1 MVRTIAPVVYG
12 TAYSHHMAR
21 WRWLPAIVFHM
32 VGAVSSGV
40 LFGSILGLLGS
51 VLPFKSV
58 GANSALMLTA
68 TLSLLYALH
77 ELQLVRLPCPQWPR
91 QVQAW
96 WRHRFHPYITAG
108 LFGLQLG
115 LGYVTY
121 VSVTTL
127 YVVTAAIVLLGSPVY
142 GGLVFAVFAL
152 GRTGLLG
159 LLAWSALT
167 DRQALRISVGL
178 IATQPLVQL
187 GNGWALAFAGGW
199 LLAIVMGLPPRP

>member
-1 MVRTIAPVVYG
+1 M
-12 TAYSHHMAR
+12 
-21 WRWLPAIVFHM
+21 
-32 VGAVSSGV
+32 
-40 LFGSILGLLGS
+40 
-51 VLPFKSV
+51 
-58 GANSALMLTA
+58 
-68 TLSLLYALH
+68 
-77 ELQLVRLPCPQWPR
+77 
-91 QVQAW
+91 
-96 WRHRFHPYITAG
+96 
-108 LFGLQLG
+108 QLG

-127 YVVTAAIVLLGSPVY
+127 HVVTAAVVLLGSPAC

-199 LLAIVMGLPPRP
+199 LLAIVMGLSPRP